1 MFSMFDFFGP
11 AGCWL
16 QAACSHETMFQSVS
30 QTNRDARVDE
40 IYCRNAPRFRSGVT
54 LEPGGNT
61 CHVACHPKDD
71 EHAVAPEASRGMV

>member
-1 MFSMFDFFGP
+1 MFDLLVQQA
-11 AGCWL
+11 AGCRQPVL
-16 QAACSHETMFQSVS
+16 TRHGSSQSVS
-30 QTNRDARVDE
+30 QSNKSRCSRGRD
-40 IYCRNAPRFRSGVT
+40 YCRDAPRFRSGVT